1 MGTVGE
7 DGRCTRGGWGDEEV
21 RVRLRTG
28 PVGVSAAAV
37 VSLCLGLAGRGAGA
51 AGRAERLVASPEPVP
66 AEVIAEGTVYFPEG
80 TFHWRSF
87 ETELEAGGEP
97 SQGPEPFSIVVVT
110 DGILAVGEGPSIPV
124 PAGGALMI
132 EQEPRPWLSSTDG
145 AAYRT
150 LQIFDEA
157 NSEPTNATGG
167 PFTVEGAPH
176 AAQLLQAVLADGEQ
190 TMIAATGVPILVLAI
205 DGAVEVVS
213 DADPSEL
220 DAGDSDTFDGELTI
234 TAVSDPATVVAAVLT
249 PPGGAPGGGTPT
261 GEPAPGEGGRPET
274 IELSIGIE
282 APSAAPGGSTID
294 VTVTIQ
300 PTGFSGVRSELTV
313 SGVPTDFS
321 ADRDPDCNF
330 EERRDVAL
338 AADEPTIETFEVSLS
353 DAPDG
358 GSCTIGA
365 SSGSQFVTGAATD
378 FIVTITGE

>member
-1 MGTVGE
+1 M
-7 DGRCTRGGWGDEEV
+7 
-21 RVRLRTG
+21 RVRTG
-28 PVGVSAAAV
+28 PVGVSAAAAV
-37 VSLCLGLAGRGAGA
+37 ALCLGVAGRGSGA
-51 AGRAERLVASPEPVP
+51 AGSAERLVASPEPVP

-97 SQGPEPFSIVVVT
+97 AQGPEPFSIVVVT

-132 EQEPRPWLSSTDG
+132 EQEPRPWLSTTDG
-145 AAYRT
+145 VAYRT
-150 LQIFDEA
+150 MQIFDEA
-157 NSEPTNATGG
+157 NSEPINATGG

-176 AAQLLQAVLADGEQ
+176 GAQLLRAVLTGGDQ
-190 TMIAATGVPILVLAI
+190 TTITATGLPILVMPL

-220 DAGDSDTFDGELTI
+220 DAGDSDTFDGDLTI
-234 TAVSDPATVVAAVLT
+234 TAISDQATVVAAVLT
-249 PPGGAPGGGTPT
+249 PPGGAPGGGSPT
-261 GEPAPGEGGRPET
+261 GAPGEAGRPET

-282 APSAAPGGSTID
+282 APAAAPGGSTID

-313 SGVPTDFS
+313 FGVPTDFS
-321 ADRDPDCNF
+321 ADGDPDCNF

-338 AADEPTIETFEVSLS
+338 AADELTIETFEVPLGA
-353 DAPDG
+353 APDG
-358 GSCTIGA
+358 GSCTIRA

-378 FIVTITGE
+378 FIVTITG